1 MAKKEATAKEKVR
14 TRLRKAMAGSK
25 VPAAEIAAMTGEEDE
40 DDLFVETQQD
50 LADELEVARETVV
63 RWGKEPGAPRRR
75 KGKYNVVEWRTW
87 MSDTGKSGGPAEAP
101 SPLKSELEI
110 RKLTAVCE
118 RLELEQ
124 KIRLGQYHTNDDCT
138 LWVSKAMTSVRT
150 ILLALPSKMAPVV
163 EMRPKE
169 EVEGLL
175 REAIDEALI
184 SIHEKDWPS
193 SRK

>member
-1 MAKKEATAKEKVR
+1 MPKKESTTMSDKLQK
-14 TRLRKAMAGSK
+14 RLKKAMAGSPK
-25 VPAAEIAAMTGEEDE
+25 GELAKLTDSDEDE
-40 DDLFVETQQD
+40 LYVTTQQD
-50 LADELEVARETVV
+50 LAIELGVARETV
-63 RWGKEPGAPRRR
+63 GKWMREPGAPRRHR
-75 KGKYNVVEWRTW
+75 GRHNVVAWKAW
-87 MSDTGKSGGPAEAP
+87 MEETEKSSSLGVAP
-101 SPLKSELEI
+101 SPMKHELEV

-169 EVEGLL
+169 EIELLL

-184 SIHEKDWPS
+184 SVHEREWPS
-193 SRK
+193 TRKS

>member
-1 MAKKEATAKEKVR
+1 MAH
-14 TRLRKAMAGSK
+14 SK

-75 KGKYNVVEWRTW
+75 KGKYNVVEWKTW
-87 MSDTGKSGGPAEAP
+87 MADTGKSGGAPEPP
-101 SPLKSELEI
+101 SPMKSELEI

-124 KIRLGQYHTNDDCT
+124 KIRLGQYHTNDDCK
-138 LWVSKAMTSVRT
+138 LWVSKAMTAVRT

-169 EVEGLL
+169 DVELLL
-175 REAIDEALI
+175 RESIDEALI
-184 SIHEKDWPS
+184 SIHEKEWPS
-193 SRK
+193 AKKS